1 MKKIIIL
8 LTIIFCTFSSFAQSY
23 ENWERL
29 DRQSIKLQNGSTT
42 ITRSGVYEL
51 SGILNNGMVT
61 VSTNDSGTVYLVL
74 DNAHLTGANG
84 SPLYI
89 EKANNVV
96 IILEDKTSNSIRY
109 TGRDNEDDDLP
120 DAALYSRSN
129 LTIAGEGTL
138 EISALH
144 VDAIKSKKNLV
155 LENITLTLDTP
166 EDAIDSDGD
175 IHIKSGMYIINAGD
189 DAIHSEAAIT
199 IDGGTIDIQT
209 CVEGIEGAYVTINGG
224 NIGIYTTDDAIN
236 TPEDYSVLTINGG
249 NIYLETHGDDTDGID
264 SNNDI
269 VVTGGSITIKMSD
282 LNRRGL
288 HVDYD
293 NNFTQTGGTIK
304 DEKGNIIDPPSQ
316 QQRGRGPRPR

>member
-8 LTIIFCTFSSFAQSY
+8 LTIFLCTISLFSQSY

-29 DRQSIKLQNGSTT
+29 DRQTIKLQNGSTT

-74 DNAHLTGANG
+74 NNAHLTGTNG

-96 IILEDKTSNSIRY
+96 IILEDKTTNTIRY
-109 TGRDNEDDDLP
+109 TGQDNDDDDLP
-120 DAALYSRSN
+120 DAALYSRAN
-129 LTIAGEGTL
+129 FAIAGEGTL
-138 EISALH
+138 EISSLH
-144 VDAIKSKKNLV
+144 VDAIKSKENLV

-175 IHIKSGMYIINAGD
+175 IHIKSGTYTINAGD
-189 DAIHSEAAIT
+189 DAIHSEASIT
-199 IDGGTIDIQT
+199 IDGGIIDIQT

-224 NIGIYTTDDAIN
+224 TIDIYTTDDAIN

-249 NIYLETHGDDTDGID
+249 TIYLETHGDDTDGID

-269 VVTGGSITIKMSD
+269 TITGGNITIKMSD
-282 LNRRGL
+282 LNRAGQ
-288 HVDYD
+288 HVDLD
-293 NNFTQTGGTIK
+293 GTFTQTGGIIK
-304 DEKGNIIDPPSQ
+304 DEKGNIIDPSSQ
-316 QQRGRGPRPR
+316 QQRGRGTRFR